1 MDSFVSCN
9 EMEQHGTI
17 IAIWGEGGETLWVG
31 GGRNQTGQ
39 LFFLFCSVTMLED
52 NTSTLNIASKMER
65 LFHRA
70 PT

>member
-9 EMEQHGTI
+9 EMEQHGLM
-17 IAIWGEGGETLWVG
+17 IAIRGEGGETLW

-39 LFFLFCSVTMLED
+39 LFFLFCNVTMLED
-52 NTSTLNIASKMER
+52 NTSTLNKASKMVR